1 MSDEHGSDFVDEL
14 MEFLLR
20 NYYSMM
26 IKRVK
31 RFFPNKFDAED
42 IVTETIIVLLENKSA
57 VAAHE
62 APIKWLQTTLT
73 HRVKQNSR
81 IAKRNSEM
89 FVSLETLDESKLP
102 SVPDTADDYCEYS
115 DFPFETMLGIIASE
129 LSEKDA
135 KTFNDVFVLKRD
147 REQIADYS
155 ARNAR
160 RANKFRIFFPE
171 MRSSPTNCWFY
182 KKTCVFPSF
191 FLTKSQYIEFYYEFF
206 TKSAI

>member
-135 KTFNDVFVLKRD
+135 KTFND
-147 REQIADYS
+147 REQVAAEYGISPEAL
-155 ARNAR
+155 RQRAR
-160 RANKFRIFFPE
+160 RVEIKVRLIV
-171 MRSSPTNCWFY
+171 S
-182 KKTCVFPSF
+182 K
-191 FLTKSQYIEFYYEFF
+191 LLG
-206 TKSAI
+206 

>member
-73 HRVKQNSR
+73 HRKKKQQNRQAKQRDVCFVGNIGRIQAALRAGYSR
-81 IAKRNSEM
+81 
-89 FVSLETLDESKLP
+89 
-102 SVPDTADDYCEYS
+102 
-115 DFPFETMLGIIASE
+115 
-129 LSEKDA
+129 
-135 KTFNDVFVLKRD
+135 
-147 REQIADYS
+147 
-155 ARNAR
+155 
-160 RANKFRIFFPE
+160 
-171 MRSSPTNCWFY
+171 
-182 KKTCVFPSF
+182 
-191 FLTKSQYIEFYYEFF
+191 
-206 TKSAI
+206 

>member
-102 SVPDTADDYCEYS
+102 SVPDAADDYCEYS

-129 LSEKDA
+129 LSEKMQ
-135 KTFNDVFVLKRD
+135 KHSTMCSFSN
-147 REQIADYS
+147 EIANRS
-155 ARNAR
+155 LPSTA
-160 RANKFRIFFPE
+160 FPPKH
-171 MRSSPTNCWFY
+171 SVKGHAVS
-182 KKTCVFPSF
+182 K
-191 FLTKSQYIEFYYEFF
+191 
-206 TKSAI
+206 

>member
-73 HRVKQNSR
+73 HRVKQKQQNRQAKQRDVCFVGNIGRIQAALRSGYSR
-81 IAKRNSEM
+81 
-89 FVSLETLDESKLP
+89 
-102 SVPDTADDYCEYS
+102 
-115 DFPFETMLGIIASE
+115 
-129 LSEKDA
+129 
-135 KTFNDVFVLKRD
+135 
-147 REQIADYS
+147 
-155 ARNAR
+155 
-160 RANKFRIFFPE
+160 
-171 MRSSPTNCWFY
+171 
-182 KKTCVFPSF
+182 
-191 FLTKSQYIEFYYEFF
+191 
-206 TKSAI
+206 

>member
-1 MSDEHGSDFVDEL
+1 MSDEHGSDFVDKL

-73 HRVKQNSR
+73 HRVKQNTS
-81 IAKRNSEM
+81 AWLAA
-89 FVSLETLDESKLP
+89 VSLPLNAIRHALP
-102 SVPDTADDYCEYS
+102 AP
-115 DFPFETMLGIIASE
+115 
-129 LSEKDA
+129 
-135 KTFNDVFVLKRD
+135 
-147 REQIADYS
+147 
-155 ARNAR
+155 
-160 RANKFRIFFPE
+160 
-171 MRSSPTNCWFY
+171 RS
-182 KKTCVFPSF
+182 
-191 FLTKSQYIEFYYEFF
+191 
-206 TKSAI
+206 

>member
-115 DFPFETMLGIIASE
+115 DFPFETHMIGAFAAEERGQPFETMLGIIASE

-147 REQIADYS
+147 REQVAAEYGISPEAL
-155 ARNAR
+155 RQRAR
-160 RANKFRIFFPE
+160 RVE
-171 MRSSPTNCWFY
+171 MKVRLIVS
-182 KKTCVFPSF
+182 K
-191 FLTKSQYIEFYYEFF
+191 LLG
-206 TKSAI
+206 

>member
-73 HRVKQNSR
+73 HRVKQNS
-81 IAKRNSEM
+81 EM

-147 REQIADYS
+147 REQVAAEYGISPEAL
-155 ARNAR
+155 RQRAR
-160 RANKFRIFFPE
+160 RVEIKVRLIV
-171 MRSSPTNCWFY
+171 S
-182 KKTCVFPSF
+182 K
-191 FLTKSQYIEFYYEFF
+191 LLG
-206 TKSAI
+206 

>member
-62 APIKWLQTTLT
+62 ALIKWLQTTLT

-102 SVPDTADDYCEYS
+102 SVPDAADDYCEYS

-147 REQIADYS
+147 REQVAAEYGISPEAL
-155 ARNAR
+155 RQRAR
-160 RANKFRIFFPE
+160 RVE
-171 MRSSPTNCWFY
+171 MKVRLIVS
-182 KKTCVFPSF
+182 K
-191 FLTKSQYIEFYYEFF
+191 LLG
-206 TKSAI
+206 

>member
-73 HRVKQNSR
+73 HRVK
-81 IAKRNSEM
+81 RNSEM
-89 FVSLETLDESKLP
+89 FVSLETLNESKLP

-147 REQIADYS
+147 REQVAAEYGISPEAL
-155 ARNAR
+155 RQRAR
-160 RANKFRIFFPE
+160 RVE
-171 MRSSPTNCWFY
+171 MKVRLIVS
-182 KKTCVFPSF
+182 K
-191 FLTKSQYIEFYYEFF
+191 LLG
-206 TKSAI
+206 

>member
-89 FVSLETLDESKLP
+89 FVWKHWTNP
-102 SVPDTADDYCEYS
+102 SCAPCRIQPMIIVNTATSPLIQCS
-115 DFPFETMLGIIASE
+115 AS
-129 LSEKDA
+129 
-135 KTFNDVFVLKRD
+135 
-147 REQIADYS
+147 
-155 ARNAR
+155 
-160 RANKFRIFFPE
+160 
-171 MRSSPTNCWFY
+171 
-182 KKTCVFPSF
+182 
-191 FLTKSQYIEFYYEFF
+191 
-206 TKSAI
+206 

>member
-102 SVPDTADDYCEYS
+102 SVPDTADDYC
-115 DFPFETMLGIIASE
+115 
-129 LSEKDA
+129 
-135 KTFNDVFVLKRD
+135 DVFVRKRD
-147 REQIADYS
+147 REQIAAEYGIS
-155 ARNAR
+155 PEALRQRAR
-160 RANKFRIFFPE
+160 RVE
-171 MRSSPTNCWFY
+171 MKVRLIVS
-182 KKTCVFPSF
+182 K
-191 FLTKSQYIEFYYEFF
+191 LLG
-206 TKSAI
+206 

>member
-42 IVTETIIVLLENKSA
+42 IVTETIIVL
-57 VAAHE
+57 
-62 APIKWLQTTLT
+62 
-73 HRVKQNSR
+73 
-81 IAKRNSEM
+81 
-89 FVSLETLDESKLP
+89 
-102 SVPDTADDYCEYS
+102 PDAADDYCEYS

-147 REQIADYS
+147 REQVAAEYGISPEAL
-155 ARNAR
+155 RQRAR
-160 RANKFRIFFPE
+160 RVE
-171 MRSSPTNCWFY
+171 MKVRLIVS
-182 KKTCVFPSF
+182 K
-191 FLTKSQYIEFYYEFF
+191 LLG
-206 TKSAI
+206 